1 MDNGILDSLLAAVV
15 DLEYTLLAIESL
27 WTEIPLFQS
36 LFEDSIQS
44 VIQIKTGLLV
54 TTLGSIF
61 ACLKTDRK
69 SVV

>member
-61 ACLKTDRK
+61 ACLKTYF
-69 SVV
+69 VPG

>member
-1 MDNGILDSLLAAVV
+1 MENGILDSLLAAVV

-61 ACLKTDRK
+61 ACLKTYF
-69 SVV
+69 VPG